1 MLNSASRQNKNKVRV
16 ETAPVSASVRV
27 PMASYMLTPSDNIGN
42 SPESADRII
51 SSFKFLSAFDVLS
64 NIIGGMYGS
73 RLLTYDPV
81 TQMVGEDNL
90 NFSTNVSVSKREPKL

>member
-1 MLNSASRQNKNKVRV
+1 MSFA
-16 ETAPVSASVRV
+16 TALLGINTA
-27 PMASYMLTPSDNIGN
+27 A
-42 SPESADRII
+42 
-51 SSFKFLSAFDVLS
+51 

-90 NFSTNVSVSKREPKL
+90 NFSTNVSVSKREPKLLIGSQKIFFNCFVK